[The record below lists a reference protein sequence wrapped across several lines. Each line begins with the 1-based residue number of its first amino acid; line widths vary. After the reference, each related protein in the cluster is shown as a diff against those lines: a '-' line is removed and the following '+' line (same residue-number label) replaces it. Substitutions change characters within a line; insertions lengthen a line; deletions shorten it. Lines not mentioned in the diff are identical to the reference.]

1 MNREMTS
8 ENSNIYST
16 LQRERERDGGC
27 DETLTLTN
35 LQLKKMMQKNHE
47 WSMCA
52 SLVYTTF
59 YLWKKKHQT
68 SHAHNLAY

>member
-47 WSMCA
+47 
-52 SLVYTTF
+52 
-59 YLWKKKHQT
+59 
-68 SHAHNLAY
+68 